1 MIPGDLD
8 AANAIFGDPDV
19 MRYIPRPPVRP
30 DEMPAYLERL
40 NVITEHDPGL
50 GLWPIVEK
58 SSGAVVGDCGLV
70 YIPSTMDVEIAW
82 HLRRDAWGRGYIT
95 EAATAVLA
103 YGFSELHMQKIYAL
117 IVPENAR
124 SVGVANRLGMR
135 FDRVVRAYHRDV
147 LRYKTSHSASGKSS
161 KAL

>member
-1 MIPGDLD
+1 MSFIETERLFLRTWMIPGDLD

-82 HLRRDAWGRGYIT
+82 HLRRDAWGLYFSTFAWNASLRRAKYLAAFPLLAVT
-95 EAATAVLA
+95 EA
-103 YGFSELHMQKIYAL
+103 
-117 IVPENAR
+117 
-124 SVGVANRLGMR
+124 
-135 FDRVVRAYHRDV
+135 VRRA
-147 LRYKTSHSASGKSS
+147 
-161 KAL
+161 KAGP